1 MNRTPTCVVAAL
13 ALLVFSEAGVFG
25 QTHAQPPASLD
36 HVMDQLA
43 AVRRFTEVAIS
54 PDGKRVAWVEFLQ
67 EKTKAPSPV
76 SAISVLDLSSPSA
89 TARRV
94 TGGKGTAARVEH
106 DLAWSPDGHRL
117 AFLSDREKPGQFQLY
132 VAAAGETSGR
142 KVTNLTGS
150 LAKPR
155 WSPDGK
161 VLALLFSENAPRTPG
176 PLEPRTP
183 DTGVVEEH
191 VYEQRLITVELAS
204 GRIRSIS
211 PADLYVYE
219 YDWSPD
225 GNSFVATAAHG
236 AGDNNW
242 WFAQLYTIAVASGE
256 THSILTPSL
265 QIAEPR
271 WSPDGK
277 SIAFIGGLMS
287 DEDITGGDIFIVP
300 ATGGEPRNVTAGM
313 KASASWLAW
322 LPTSNHIL
330 FTEHSDGASGIATV
344 DPANGQVATLWS
356 GSESIEAKA
365 EPLSFS
371 PSLSLSREGQT
382 VAVIRHSFDHPPE
395 VWAGSIGDWK
405 QLTHANANIHPNWGE
420 ATSLHWTSDGM
431 NVQGWLLYPHS
442 YNPNRRYPL
451 VVVVHGGPA
460 WATRPAWPD
469 TFFAWTVLSHAGYFV
484 LFPNPRGSYGQGET
498 FTQANV
504 KDFGHGDLRDILAG
518 VDEVVKTLPVDTDRI
533 GITGWSYGGY
543 MTMWAVTQTN
553 RFQAAVAGA
562 GVANWQ
568 SYYGQ
573 NGIDQWMIPYF
584 GASVYDDPAVYAHSS
599 PITFIKNV
607 KTPTLILV
615 GERDSEC
622 PVPQSYEFWHAL
634 KTLGVKTQ
642 LVIYPNEG
650 HVIAQSEHRRDIIR
664 RMVGWFNEH
673 LKQSQE

>member
-1 MNRTPTCVVAAL
+1 MCRKPKCLAAAL
-13 ALLVFSEAGVFG
+13 SLLVLSSAIAFG
-25 QTHAQPPASLD
+25 QTRPEPQASLN
-36 HVMDQLA
+36 HVMEQIA
-43 AVRRFTEVAIS
+43 AVHRFTEVAIS
-54 PDGKRVAWVEFLQ
+54 PDGKRVAWVESLQ
-67 EKTKAPSPV
+67 EKTKAPSSL

-89 TARRV
+89 IARRI

-106 DLAWSPDGHRL
+106 DLAWSPDGSRL
-117 AFLSDREKPGQFQLY
+117 AFLSDREKPGQSQLY
-132 VAAAGETSGR
+132 VMAAGEASGR

-161 VLALLFSENAPRTPG
+161 GLALLFTENAPQTLG

-204 GRIRSIS
+204 GRVQTIS

-242 WFAQLYTIAVASGE
+242 WIAQLYTIAVASGE
-256 THSILTPSL
+256 TRSILTPAL

-277 SIAFIGGLMS
+277 SIAFIGGIMS
-287 DEDITGGDIFIVP
+287 DGGITGGDIFIVP
-300 ATGGEPRNVTAGM
+300 VAGGEPRNVTAGM
-313 KASASWLAW
+313 KASASWLSW
-322 LPTSNHIL
+322 LPSPNHIL
-330 FTEHSDGASGIATV
+330 FTEQVDGASGIATV
-344 DPANGQVATLWS
+344 DPANGQVTTLWS
-356 GSESIEAKA
+356 GPESIEAKA

-382 VAVIRHSFDHPPE
+382 VAVIRHSFHQPPE

-405 QLTHANANIHPNWGE
+405 QLTHANANLHPNWGE
-420 ATSLHWTSDGM
+420 AKSLHWTSDGM

-442 YNPNRRYPL
+442 YDPDRRYPM

-469 TFFAWTVLSHAGYFV
+469 TFFALTVLSHAGYFV
-484 LFPNPRGSYGQGET
+484 LFPNPRGSYGQGEA

-543 MTMWAVTQTN
+543 MTMWAVTQTT
-553 RFQAAVAGA
+553 RFRAAVAGA
-562 GVANWQ
+562 GIANWQ

-584 GASVYDDPAVYAHSS
+584 GASVYDDSVVYAKSS
-599 PITFIKNV
+599 PITFIKKV
-607 KTPTLILV
+607 QTPTLILV
-615 GERDSEC
+615 GDRDSEC

-642 LVIYPNEG
+642 FVIYPDEG
-650 HVIAQSEHRRDIIR
+650 HIIAQPEHRRDIIR